1 MPGASCVDTPE
12 PPPNGVLHPFAEDRP
27 LMQSLTLNG
36 VLRKQGFRMLS
47 CTRVACIRPQ
57 HPAEL
62 FDDLRA
68 VESCHGGVGHLGPGG
83 LLDPE
88 VMLGKG
94 SYLRQ
99 VGDAENLSL
108 LAEPTQLL

>member
-1 MPGASCVDTPE
+1 
-12 PPPNGVLHPFAEDRP
+12 
-27 LMQSLTLNG
+27 MQSLTLNG

-68 VESCHGGVGHLGPGG
+68 VESCHGGVGHLGAGG

-99 VGDAENLSL
+99 VGDAEDLSL
-108 LAEPTQLL
+108 LAEPTQLLADRPRGVAADSGVDLVEHQRAWTAHG